1 MSILSVVPLEA
12 STSAGPWPFVIG
24 GLALVILFG
33 AVFAL
38 LSMGAGR
45 EHS

>member
-24 GLALVILFG
+24 GLALLILCG
-33 AVFAL
+33 ALFAL
-38 LSMGAGR
+38 VSMGAGR